1 MQEKNTRV
9 VNCRK
14 DSYDIYIGRPSLWG
28 NPFEIGKDG
37 MNGLIAYINYLVENE

>member
-14 DSYDIYIGRPSLWG
+14 ESYDIYIGRPSLWG
-28 NPFEIGKDG
+28 GYQMDIFLERK
-37 MNGLIAYINYLVENE
+37 NYGN